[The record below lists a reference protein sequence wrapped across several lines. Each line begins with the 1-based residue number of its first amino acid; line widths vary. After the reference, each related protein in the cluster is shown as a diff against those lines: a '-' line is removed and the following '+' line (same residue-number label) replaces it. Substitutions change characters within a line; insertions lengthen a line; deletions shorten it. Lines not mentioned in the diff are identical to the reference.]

1 MMWFIDIDDK
11 TEVSYNLDHV
21 IAIKV
26 EHKSQ
31 TNSTQPLI
39 VVTVVT
45 KDNKEETH
53 LIFDEWMEIFDN
65 NWNNLRFRK

>member
-26 EHKSQ
+26 EHKLQ

>member
-26 EHKSQ
+26 EHKPQ